1 MFVNCD
7 RQLGRAQVVVRAQ
20 VSDGCAGRGKAEFRD
35 PCGRFPNRDGC
46 HEPPSLGEWHSRC
59 FDSG

>member
-35 PCGRFPNRDGC
+35 PLWAIS
-46 HEPPSLGEWHSRC
+46 EPRPLS
-59 FDSG
+59 